1 MSVSARNIRNAA
13 SLLHQ
18 EQLVAFP
25 TETVYGLGGN
35 ALSDAAVSAIYAAK
49 GRPGFNPLIVHVR
62 GLEDACHY
70 AVFSS
75 EALLLA
81 RAFWPGPLTLV
92 LPRRETCT
100 LSLLVSAGLD
110 TVALRVPAHPLA
122 QALLHEARIPIAAP
136 SANRSGHVSPTDAAH
151 VQQELGQHVS
161 MVLDGGPCHVGIES
175 TVLDTTGGHIRL
187 LRPGSVTP
195 PMIEKLLG
203 RAPER
208 GAGGALLSPGMLES
222 HYAPALPV
230 RLNAVAAQAHE
241 ALLAFGPAL
250 PGAGFTCNLS
260 PGGNLQEA
268 AANLF
273 RMLRHL
279 DAEGAR
285 RGLTAIAV
293 MPVPEDGEHNA
304 LGLAINDRLTRAAA
318 PRPGRS

>member
-1 MSVSARNIRNAA
+1 M
-13 SLLHQ
+13 
-18 EQLVAFP
+18 
-25 TETVYGLGGN
+25 
-35 ALSDAAVSAIYAAK
+35 
-49 GRPGFNPLIVHVR
+49 
-62 GLEDACHY
+62 
-70 AVFSS
+70 FSP
-75 EALLLA
+75 EALQLA

-122 QALLHEARIPIAAP
+122 QALLHEARIPVAAP
-136 SANRSGHVSPTDAAH
+136 SANLSGHVSPTDAAH
-151 VQQELGQHVS
+151 VQQELGHRVS
-161 MVLDGGPCHVGIES
+161 LVLDGGPCHVGIES
-175 TVLDTTGGHIRL
+175 TVLDATGGHIRL

-203 RAPER
+203 HAPER
-208 GAGGALLSPGMLES
+208 PTGGALLSPGMLES

-230 RLNAVAAQAHE
+230 RLNAAAAQAHE
-241 ALLAFGPAL
+241 ALLAFGRAVT
-250 PGAGFTCNLS
+250 GAGLTCNLS

-293 MPVPEDGEHNA
+293 MPIPEEGENNA
-304 LGLAINDRLTRAAA
+304 LGLAINDRWTRAAA
-318 PRPGRS
+318 PRPDRSSG